1 MKPGDL
7 VKLRFIV
14 MPVNEPEGRHGLIIK
29 EVLHYDRPHFQ
40 VLWSNEKLLI
50 EDSIDLEVISETG

>member
-40 VLWSNEKLLI
+40 VLWSNKGLLI
-50 EDSIDLEVISETG
+50 EDSIDLEVISDAG

>member
-14 MPVNEPEGRHGLIIK
+14 IPVNEPEGRYGLIIK
-29 EVLHYDRPHFQ
+29 EVLHYDRPYFQ

-50 EDSIDLEVISETG
+50 EDSIDLEVIDETR

>member
-14 MPVNEPEGRHGLIIK
+14 MPVNEPEGRYGLIIK

-40 VLWSNEKLLI
+40 VLWTNEKLLI
-50 EDSIDLEVISETG
+50 EDSIDLEVVSESD